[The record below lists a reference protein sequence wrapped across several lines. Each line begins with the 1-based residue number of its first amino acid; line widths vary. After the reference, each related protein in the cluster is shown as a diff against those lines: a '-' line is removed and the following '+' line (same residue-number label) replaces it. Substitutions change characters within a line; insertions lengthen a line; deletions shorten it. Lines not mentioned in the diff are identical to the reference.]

1 AMAGPWHALGWQL
14 GAVLLVTLLGAAAF
28 GANVARSVA
37 YGGAAALV
45 PSAVMALAMRGALMR
60 AAQGHAAMSLMTLL
74 AFEMLKVALAVALLF
89 AAPVWLGSVV
99 WPALLVGLVVGL
111 KAHLMAMAFGPS
123 GPRNPRPSQYPD
135 KCLGCRLGV
144 IPDVLQFAF
153 FQHPDPPFP
162 WHLSKAPA
170 LALT

>member
-1 AMAGPWHALGWQL
+1 MRGMRPPNPWDQPDEPLHPPAWSAAQVRAWRAERGALAGPWHALGWQL
-14 GAVLLVTLLGAAAF
+14 GAVLVVTLLGAAAL
-28 GANVARSVA
+28 GADVARSMA

-60 AAQGHAAMSLMTLL
+60 AAQGHAAMSLITLL

-123 GPRNPRPSQYPD
+123 GPRGSKPSQYPD
-135 KCLGCRLGV
+135 K
-144 IPDVLQFAF
+144 
-153 FQHPDPPFP
+153 
-162 WHLSKAPA
+162 
-170 LALT
+170 

>member
-1 AMAGPWHALGWQL
+1 MRGMRPPNPWDQPDEPPHPPAWSAAQVRAWRAERGALAGPWHALGWQL
-14 GAVLLVTLLGAAAF
+14 GAVLVVTLLGAAAL
-28 GANVARSVA
+28 GADVARSMA

-60 AAQGHAAMSLMTLL
+60 AAQGHAAMSLITLL

-123 GPRNPRPSQYPD
+123 GPRGSKPSQYPD
-135 KCLGCRLGV
+135 K
-144 IPDVLQFAF
+144 
-153 FQHPDPPFP
+153 
-162 WHLSKAPA
+162 
-170 LALT
+170 

>member
-1 AMAGPWHALGWQL
+1 MRGMRAPNPWEEPNEPPHPPPWSAAQARAWRAQRRAMAGPWHALGWQL

-60 AAQGHAAMSLMTLL
+60 AAQGHATMSLMTLL

-111 KAHLMAMAFGPS
+111 KAHLMVMAFGPS
-123 GPRNPRPSQYPD
+123 GPRNPGPSQYPD
-135 KCLGCRLGV
+135 K
-144 IPDVLQFAF
+144 
-153 FQHPDPPFP
+153 
-162 WHLSKAPA
+162 
-170 LALT
+170 